1 MPTSFIRADQHML
14 RISVDGGSEGIDTQD
29 FTQAQLVAE
38 CAAGPLKELFANP
51 LAEPPPG
58 AGSTSWDG
66 LITDARLSVH
76 ITPVASGVASYRF
89 VAGTPNVFRV
99 KVNGVMIVEL
109 RYNHT
114 SVR

>member
-1 MPTSFIRADQHML
+1 ML
-14 RISVDGGSEGIDTQD
+14 RIRVDGGSEGIDTQD
-29 FTQAQLVAE
+29 FTQAQLVAA

-58 AGSTSWDG
+58 AGSATWDA

-76 ITPVASGVASYRF
+76 ITPVVSGTASYRF

-99 KVNGVMIVEL
+99 KVASVVIVEL

-114 SVR
+114 SLR